1 MISLKELK
9 FIKSTDTSDLGV
21 EHQCEVQE
29 CKELDSDM
37 EPDNTSAGAND
48 LFIIYVYS
56 LLYYIDTQLQNGN
69 LYLLSPLN
77 HQLNC
82 LYKVHN
88 HCWEIHFRNHY
99 MNNRL

>member
-1 MISLKELK
+1 MMNTRRTKLSMVRDDSQSSK
-9 FIKSTDTSDLGV
+9 TSNKKCPVVLHGD
-21 EHQCEVQE
+21 H
-29 CKELDSDM
+29 
-37 EPDNTSAGAND
+37 
-48 LFIIYVYS
+48 
-56 LLYYIDTQLQNGN
+56 IDTQLQHGN